1 MVKRRTLPKH
11 VSWAKTRHGK
21 MLLRFKRKI
30 NGQWQSKYLPGPPYS
45 DEFNSAYQAMLNAI
59 DLPKREIGASKT
71 KPGTINA
78 AIVAFLQSATYQ
90 GIRDSSKKSK
100 RLIIQKIREAHG
112 DKRIALLERRHIQNI
127 LNDMSD
133 RPHAANR
140 WLSVFRQ
147 ILEHAVILGMIRA
160 NPTQGVK
167 GYSKKTDGWLAWTEV
182 NITQFKDTHAI
193 GTSQRLAFDLLL
205 GTGQR
210 RSDVVRLGWQHI
222 NGNRLKFK
230 QLKTGA
236 RIEIP
241 IDPALWI
248 SIKSMP
254 KRNLTFLVTGR
265 GLPFTANGFGNFFRA
280 ACNRAGLSN
289 LSAHGLR
296 KAMAVRLA
304 ESGATA
310 NQIAAVTGHSS
321 LSEVARY
328 TAAAE
333 KALLADQAFRLLSET
348 NKEQNVSQP
357 TAWVGKKLGKN
368 Q

>member
-1 MVKRRTLPKH
+1 
-11 VSWAKTRHGK
+11 
-21 MLLRFKRKI
+21 
-30 NGQWQSKYLPGPPYS
+30 
-45 DEFNSAYQAMLNAI
+45 
-59 DLPKREIGASKT
+59 
-71 KPGTINA
+71 
-78 AIVAFLQSATYQ
+78 
-90 GIRDSSKKSK
+90 
-100 RLIIQKIREAHG
+100 
-112 DKRIALLERRHIQNI
+112 
-127 LNDMSD
+127 
-133 RPHAANR
+133 
-140 WLSVFRQ
+140 
-147 ILEHAVILGMIRA
+147 MIRA

>member
-1 MVKRRTLPKH
+1 MVKRRSLPKH

-21 MLLRFKRKI
+21 MLLRFRRKV
-30 NGQWQSKYLPGPPYS
+30 NGYWQSRYLPGPPYS
-45 DEFNSAYQAMLNAI
+45 DEFNAAYHAELDQVN
-59 DLPKREIGASKT
+59 LPKPEIGASKT
-71 KPGTINA
+71 IPGTINA

-100 RLIIQKIREAHG
+100 RLIIKKIREAHG
-112 DKRIALLERRHIQNI
+112 NKRIALLERRHIQDI
-127 LNDMSD
+127 LNNMSD

-140 WLSVFRQ
+140 WLSVLRQ
-147 ILEHAVILGMIRA
+147 ILDHAVILGMIRA

-167 GYSKKTDGWLAWTEV
+167 GYSKKTDGWLAWTEA
-182 NITQFKDTHAI
+182 NIEKFKDTHPV
-193 GTSQRLAFDLLL
+193 GTNERLAFDLLL

-210 RSDVVRLGWQHI
+210 RSDVVRLGWQHVD
-222 NGNRLKFK
+222 GNRFKFK

-236 RIEIP
+236 GIEIP

-254 KRNLTFLVTGR
+254 KRNMAFLVTSR
-265 GLPFTANGFGNFFRA
+265 GLPFTANGFGNFFRK
-280 ACNRAGLSN
+280 ACDKAGLSK

-296 KAMAVRLA
+296 KSMAVRLA
-304 ESGATA
+304 ESGATT
-310 NQIAAVTGHSS
+310 NQIAAVTGHKS

-333 KALLADQAFRLLSET
+333 KARLADQAFELLLET

-357 TAWVGKKLGKN
+357 SAWVGKKLGKD